1 MTKIAVLSD
10 IHGNLPALEAVIADA
25 KARGCERF
33 INLGDILSGPLWP
46 KETAEYLRPL
56 NWPTISGNHERQLL
70 TLGDK
75 MEASDR
81 FADAVL
87 DEADRDWLRALPP
100 VMELTPDIFLCHGT
114 VKSDL
119 RYFLHDVDA
128 HGVHDAAPDVV
139 AERLDGRSE
148 KLILCGHSHAPRSI
162 KLASGQVVANPG
174 SVGLQAYEWDWPHYH
189 RMENASPDARYAIVD
204 EESLSV
210 ELLAVAY
217 NYEAAAQKADR
228 EGRPDWAIALR
239 TGRME

>member
-1 MTKIAVLSD
+1 MSKIAVLSD

-25 KARGCERF
+25 KARGCEHF

-46 KETAEYLRPL
+46 KETADYLRPL

-70 TLGDK
+70 TMGDR
-75 MEASDR
+75 MEESDR
-81 FADAVL
+81 FADTAL
-87 DEADRDWLRALPP
+87 DEADRDWLRGLPA
-100 VMELTPDIFLCHGT
+100 VIELTPDIFLCHGT

-119 RYFLHDVDA
+119 RYFLHNVDQQ
-128 HGVHDAAPDVV
+128 GVHDAPLKQVE
-139 AERLDGRSE
+139 ERLNGRSE
-148 KLILCGHSHAPRSI
+148 KLVLCGHSHAPRAVM
-162 KLASGQVVANPG
+162 LPGGQTVANPG

-204 EESLSV
+204 EPSLYV
-210 ELLAVAY
+210 ELIAVAY
-217 NYEAAAQKADR
+217 DHDAAAQKADR